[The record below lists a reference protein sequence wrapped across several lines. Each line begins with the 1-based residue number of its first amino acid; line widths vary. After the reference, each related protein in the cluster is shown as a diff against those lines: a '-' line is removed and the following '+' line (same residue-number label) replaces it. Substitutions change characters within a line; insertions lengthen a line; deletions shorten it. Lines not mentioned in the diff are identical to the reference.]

1 MISAPTVTM
10 APSKAVA
17 AVDQAIAS
25 DNPAAAFESL
35 LDNLKNVS
43 SISEI
48 AEDLKAIA
56 AAILSTSL
64 GIVATRTLL
73 TKFID
78 QLPPPENDEIWT
90 SVAPDLISRLLASPS
105 ATSFVEQVAILCEGT
120 ASAYESIEDFQ
131 AAAEILAKIPL
142 DSSQRRLSDA
152 EKAKIWIRIVRD
164 FLEESNWNSAE
175 TYLNKL
181 KNIMHSITDAELN
194 LHFKLSAARIQDAK
208 REFLAAAQSYHDI
221 SMLPV
226 IAEEER
232 LHTLAMAIK
241 CAILAP
247 AGPTRSRVLGRLYK
261 DERSAGLEEYGI
273 LEKIFLDRLLAPAE
287 VAKFAEGLQQ
297 HQLAITSDGSTV
309 LDRAVVEHN
318 LLGASRLY
326 SNIGFDALGHL
337 LGLDGDK
344 AEDTTARMIEQGR
357 LAGWIDQIDR
367 IIWFGGGEPSG
378 EKGSGRAEAGVGTEL
393 RRWDANV
400 QALAEELE
408 QVTNSLHT
416 EFPVSQVYPSRR
428 LLLRPRTD
436 SLAGFR
442 GAAAC
447 GLMRLRL
454 TSREEEHTQ
463 KSRCL

>member
-1 MISAPTVTM
+1 M
-10 APSKAVA
+10 ASPKVSEALQQGA
-17 AVDQAIAS
+17 AS
-25 DNPAAAFESL
+25 ENPAAAFESL
-35 LDNLKNVS
+35 LDNIKTMS
-43 SISEI
+43 APSTI
-48 AEDLKAIA
+48 AEDLKRIA
-56 AAILSTSL
+56 NTILSSSL
-64 GIVATRTLL
+64 GVVSTRTLL

-78 QLPPPENDEIWT
+78 ALRTLGNDELWT
-90 SVAPDLISRLLASPS
+90 DVGPDLVSRLSVNPS
-105 ATSFVEQVAILCEGT
+105 AASYVEQVASLCEHT
-120 ASAYESIEDFQ
+120 ATAFEATEDFRS
-131 AAAEILAKIPL
+131 AAEILSMVPL
-142 DSSQRRLSDA
+142 DSSQRRVSDE
-152 EKAKIWIRIVRD
+152 EKAKLWIRIVRD
-164 FLEESNWNSAE
+164 YLEENSWGPAE

-181 KNIMHSITDAELN
+181 KNIMHTITNSELN

-247 AGPTRSRVLGRLYK
+247 AGPPRSRVLGRLYK

-287 VAKFAEGLQQ
+287 VAKFAEGLQE
-297 HQLAITSDGSTV
+297 HQLAITADGSTV

-318 LLGASRLY
+318 LLGVSRLY
-326 SNIGFDALGHL
+326 SNIGFGALGLL

-367 IIWFGGGEPSG
+367 IIWFGGSEASG
-378 EKGSGRAEAGVGTEL
+378 ERGSGRAEAVVGKEL

-416 EFPVSQVYPSRR
+416 EFPVSHTSF
-428 LLLRPRTD
+428 TD
-436 SLAGFR
+436 
-442 GAAAC
+442 C
-447 GLMRLRL
+447 CD
-454 TSREEEHTQ
+454 
-463 KSRCL
+463 RC